1 MTRAHSSPFRTVFR
15 WLLLGLALWFSF
27 AQWYGPQDTEPDDLA
42 SPEST
47 IKRGE
52 NGLAAD
58 LRPLRVGPGG
68 GFLVD
73 IRDPSGAPRADQI
86 EELTMD
92 SHTLQATTLIDGRR
106 MFRIP
111 QDTKLGRRT
120 ISVRLRDHSEL
131 SAGLEVRSSNQRKI
145 ARNIIGGLALLL
157 YGLRIFSK
165 GLRRVASRRLQRGI
179 EGLTKKR
186 LGSMSAGLLL
196 GPMAQTGASAVGLV
210 YGFVDSRLIRPV
222 AAFWLLWGALISLSA
237 AAALLPFASFRE
249 ALLFVGVGVAWLMLS
264 KTRRQRG
271 IAQMLLGGG
280 LLFHGVR
287 LTRVGFASLI
297 SNPELLSFASFLQTD
312 TVGGWTMCWLSGLLL
327 ACLFQGPGALVV
339 LVLGLLEALGL
350 IGVSGALAML
360 AGAFAGTPISALAL
374 SWPFGPKE
382 RRIVG
387 LVTGFALLGS
397 LFLLMAQPLLL
408 VMLDPWIDGDPNLAI
423 WGKKQVL
430 PYAGAHLVATHL
442 SALGLLALLSCGI
455 AVIPRWSMPR
465 SKRVSPME
473 TTWAF
478 ERWIF
483 PPKNKSGSGSL
494 SLRRELLLALA
505 EIKAAL
511 PEALRMTLEGERPLG
526 SILESRVT
534 TIQDASRAL
543 LKNVKRIGP
552 EAYPQQSNVP
562 ARYLRSTALTL
573 FYLEQSLDR
582 LRRVSDTF
590 IERGERMRSPD
601 KDTLR
606 RIGTLLEES
615 VDEVVISIRDQEE
628 IDLESIQSREI
639 QINAIELEH
648 RRQLYKD
655 DDRLSIRGE
664 VLTAELVSAFENMGN
679 QIYRLV
685 QSLDGMPMDP
695 PSESASNT
703 GDSSSPT

>member
-1 MTRAHSSPFRTVFR
+1 MSHPNRSTLRTLFR
-15 WLLLGLALWFSF
+15 WLLLGTALWFSVS
-27 AQWYGPQDTEPDDLA
+27 QWMTPPSEDTEELA
-42 SPEST
+42 VTEST
-47 IKRGE
+47 IERGA

-73 IRDPSGAPRADQI
+73 IRDPSGAPRPDQI
-86 EELTMD
+86 ERLTMD
-92 SHTLQATTLIDGRR
+92 GQVLQATTLIDGRR

-111 QDTKLGRRT
+111 QGASLGRRT
-120 ISVRLRDHSEL
+120 VKVQLRDQSEL
-131 SAGLEVRSSNQRKI
+131 SAALEVRSSNQRKI

-179 EGLTKKR
+179 ERLTKKR

-196 GPMAQTGASAVGLV
+196 GPMVQTGASAVGLV
-210 YGFVDSRLIRPV
+210 YGFVDSRLIRPI

-271 IAQMLLGGG
+271 MAQMLLGGG

-297 SNPELLSFASFLQTD
+297 SNPELLSYASFLQTD
-312 TVGGWTMCWLSGLLL
+312 TMAGWFMCWLSGLLL
-327 ACLFQGPGALVV
+327 ACIFQGPGALVV

-350 IGVSGALAML
+350 VGVPGALAIL

-374 SWPFGPKE
+374 SWPFGAKE

-387 LVTGFALLGS
+387 LVTIFALLGS
-397 LFLLMAQPLLL
+397 IFLLFAQPLLL
-408 VMLDPWIDGDPNLAI
+408 VLLDPWIEGDPNLAI

-430 PYAGAHLVATHL
+430 PYAGAHLVTTHL
-442 SALGLLALLSCGI
+442 VGLSLLALFSGGVAL
-455 AVIPRWSMPR
+455 IPRLTLPKAQR
-465 SKRVSPME
+465 SSPMDRS
-473 TTWAF
+473 WAF

-483 PPKNKSGSGSL
+483 PPKNKSRSGAP

-505 EIKAAL
+505 EIKASL
-511 PEALRMTLEGERPLG
+511 PEAQRMTLEGERPLG
-526 SILESRVT
+526 SILETRVT

-543 LKNVKRIGP
+543 IKNVKRIGDNP
-552 EAYPQQSNVP
+552 GDQQVEIP

-582 LRRVSDTF
+582 IRRIADSF
-590 IERGERMRSPD
+590 IERGERMRSLD
-601 KDTLR
+601 KETLQ
-606 RIGTLLEES
+606 RIGALLEES
-615 VDEVVISIRDQEE
+615 VDEVMTAIRDQAE

-655 DDRLSIRGE
+655 DERLSIRGE

-685 QSLDGMPMDP
+685 QSLEGMPMDP
-695 PSESASNT
+695 PSESASNQT
-703 GDSSSPT
+703 TT

>member
-1 MTRAHSSPFRTVFR
+1 MSNPNGSTLRTLFR
-15 WLLLGLALWFSF
+15 WLLLGAALWFSLS
-27 AQWYGPQDTEPDDLA
+27 QWLTPPSHDSEELA
-42 SPEST
+42 VTEST
-47 IKRGE
+47 IEKGG

-73 IRDPSGAPRADQI
+73 IRDLDGAPRPDQI

-92 SHTLQATTLIDGRR
+92 GQVLQATTLIDGRR
-106 MFRIP
+106 MFRVP
-111 QDTKLGRRT
+111 EGASLGRRT
-120 ISVRLRDHSEL
+120 VNVRLRDQSEL

-186 LGSMSAGLLL
+186 LGSMGAGLLL
-196 GPMAQTGASAVGLV
+196 GPMVQTGASAVGLV
-210 YGFVDSRLIRPV
+210 YGFMDSRLIRPI

-249 ALLFVGVGVAWLMLS
+249 ALLFVGVGVVWLMLS

-271 IAQMLLGGG
+271 MAQMLLGGG

-287 LTRVGFASLI
+287 LTRIGFASLI
-297 SNPELLSFASFLQTD
+297 SNPELLSYASFLQTD
-312 TVGGWTMCWLSGLLL
+312 TVSGWFMCWLSGLLL

-350 IGVSGALAML
+350 IGVPGALAIL
-360 AGAFAGTPISALAL
+360 AGAFAGTPLSALAL
-374 SWPFGPKE
+374 SWPFGSKE

-387 LVTGFALLGS
+387 LVAGFAMLAS
-397 LFLLMAQPLLL
+397 LFLLLAQPLIL
-408 VMLDPWIDGDPNLAI
+408 VLLDPWIEGDPNLAI

-430 PYAGAHLVATHL
+430 PFAGAHLVTTHL
-442 SALGLLALLSCGI
+442 AALFVLAIASAALSL
-455 AVIPRWSMPR
+455 IPRWSASSSQPATA
-465 SKRVSPME
+465 ME
-473 TTWAF
+473 TKWAF
-478 ERWIF
+478 EHWIF
-483 PPKNKSGSGSL
+483 PPKNKARTGSM

-543 LKNVKRIGP
+543 MKNVKKLGD
-552 EAYPQQSNVP
+552 ESKQQHLKIP

-590 IERGERMRSPD
+590 IERGEQMRSAD
-601 KDTLR
+601 KDTLQ

-615 VDEVVISIRDQEE
+615 VDEVASAIRDQAE

-648 RRQLYKD
+648 RRQLYGD
-655 DDRLSIRGE
+655 DERLSIRGE
-664 VLTAELVSAFENMGN
+664 VLTAELVSAYENMGN

-685 QSLDGMPMDP
+685 QSLEGMPMDP
-695 PSESASNT
+695 PSEAVVPASAQQEA
-703 GDSSSPT
+703 

>member
-1 MTRAHSSPFRTVFR
+1 MTQPHRPSLRTLFR
-15 WLLLGLALWFSF
+15 WFLLGLALWFSF
-27 AQWYGPQDTEPDDLA
+27 APGLTSQDIDSEELPTL
-42 SPEST
+42 EST
-47 IKRGE
+47 IERGQ

-73 IRDPSGAPRADQI
+73 IRDASEAPRPDQI

-92 SHTLQATTLIDGRR
+92 GQSLEATTLIDGRR
-106 MFRIP
+106 MFRVP
-111 QDTKLGRRT
+111 ENAKLGRRT
-120 ISVRLRDHSEL
+120 IHVRLRDRSEL
-131 SAGLEVRSSNQRKI
+131 TAGLEVRSSNQRKI

-165 GLRRVASRRLQRGI
+165 GLRRVVSRRLQRGV

-196 GPMAQTGASAVGLV
+196 GPMVQTGASAVGLV
-210 YGFVDSRLIRPV
+210 YGFVDSRLIRPI

-264 KTRRQRG
+264 RTRRQRG
-271 IAQMLLGGG
+271 MAQILLGGG

-297 SNPELLSFASFLQTD
+297 SNPELLSYASFLQTD
-312 TVGGWTMCWLSGLLL
+312 TVGGWTMCWISGLLL

-350 IGVSGALAML
+350 IGVPGALAIL

-374 SWPFGPKE
+374 SWPFGAKE

-387 LVTGFALLGS
+387 LVSSFALLGS
-397 LFLLMAQPLLL
+397 LFLLFAQPLLL
-408 VMLDPWIDGDPNLAI
+408 VLLDPWIEGDPNLAI

-430 PYAGAHLVATHL
+430 PYAGTHL
-442 SALGLLALLSCGI
+442 ISTHLAALLLLSILSCGI
-455 AVIPRWSMPR
+455 ALIPRWSLPR
-465 SKRVSPME
+465 SKRGSPMDA
-473 TTWAF
+473 TWAF

-483 PPKNKSGSGSL
+483 PKKNKPGSGAL
-494 SLRRELLLALA
+494 SLRRQLLLALA

-511 PEALRMTLEGERPLG
+511 PEAQRMTLEGERTLG

-534 TIQDASRAL
+534 TIQDASREL
-543 LKNVKRIGP
+543 LKSVKSTGH
-552 EAYPQQSNVP
+552 ELSEQQVTIP
-562 ARYLRSTALTL
+562 ARYLRSTALIL

-582 LRRVSDTF
+582 LRRVSDAF
-590 IERGERMRSPD
+590 IERGERMRPHD
-601 KDTLR
+601 KDILQ
-606 RIGTLLEES
+606 RIGALLEES
-615 VDEVVISIRDQEE
+615 VDEVITSIRDQEE

-648 RRQLYKD
+648 RRHLYQKD
-655 DDRLSIRGE
+655 EHLSIRGE
-664 VLTAELVSAFENMGN
+664 VLTAELVSAFENTGN

-685 QSLDGMPMDP
+685 QSLEGMPMEP
-695 PSESASNT
+695 QHEGLTKPIRV
-703 GDSSSPT
+703 